1 MLNYLYVD
9 EDDTNE
15 QETEQITESKS
26 NNFLKSKLQLLS
38 NPTINFQNVIV
49 LKASAVDLNC
59 NENVELIA
67 YKDDYEN
74 PNHINFLE
82 KLKNIELKTRDIIYV
97 SYLVNQQHSRK
108 QYILKDINK

>member
-1 MLNYLYVD
+1 MLQIIRKLETVHVSLSVRSGYVD

-49 LKASAVDLNC
+49 LKASA
-59 NENVELIA
+59 
-67 YKDDYEN
+67 DDTDDCTAKCDTCT
-74 PNHINFLE
+74 L
-82 KLKNIELKTRDIIYV
+82 
-97 SYLVNQQHSRK
+97 
-108 QYILKDINK
+108 